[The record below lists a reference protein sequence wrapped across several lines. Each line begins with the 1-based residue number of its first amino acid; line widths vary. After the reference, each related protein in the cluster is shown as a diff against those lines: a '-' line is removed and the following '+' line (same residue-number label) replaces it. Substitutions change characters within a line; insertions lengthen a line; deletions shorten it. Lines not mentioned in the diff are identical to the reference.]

1 MSVMTRRWLK
11 LSGLV
16 ALILAAD
23 QITKHL
29 VLNSLALYETS
40 QPIPV
45 LAPFFQLTRSE
56 NRGSAFGFLPQAGDL
71 FLILAVVIA
80 ISMIFLFPRLP
91 EKAVLS
97 RIAFGLVCGGALG
110 NAADRILHGV
120 VIDFIHYTIPG
131 LISNVSN
138 IADHAIV
145 IGVLL
150 LLIESWR
157 SEAEE
162 MKVSPPSIEAT
173 DEGQIRPDHR

>member
-1 MSVMTRRWLK
+1 MTVMTRRWLK

-16 ALILAAD
+16 ALVFAAD

-40 QPIPV
+40 RPIPA

-56 NRGSAFGFLPQAGDL
+56 NRGSAFGFLPQAGDI
-71 FLILAVVIA
+71 FLILAVVIV
-80 ISMIFLFPRLP
+80 ISMFFLFPRLP

-97 RIAFGLVCGGALG
+97 RIAFGLICGGAMG

-145 IGVLL
+145 VGVVL

-157 SEAEE
+157 GDGDVLAKTNAPIEPVDEA
-162 MKVSPPSIEAT
+162 
-173 DEGQIRPDHR
+173 QIRPDHQ